1 MKNMKIMHANYDT
14 KASGSDQ
21 SESDIEMMDGP
32 IMNGKSQNNSSS
44 PRTPPNCARCRNH
57 GHKLALRGHK
67 RFCAYRYCNCEKC
80 KLTAERQRVMALQ
93 TALRRAQAQDESRVL
108 AQGEVPPPPIPS
120 NIHHLLPARSTGSVS
135 SSNGSVQLNQS
146 PNQMLNQRSDSALG
160 SQPSYENCDSSTASP
175 NSQQMQQFPRQLPTI
190 PNYPPLMEDY
200 QDTEKQDYIV
210 KAEQIVRKFNCVYEM
225 MPLLYALVKATK
237 GNVELS
243 ERLLIEGKT
252 MCYNYYI
259 EKKMI
264 LDLSKNCDDNENKS
278 SSSNDL
284 RGSNSISHSID
295 YLIGDAPKDKSPPL
309 ESNSETR
316 KEGPSTSPLSLS
328 PNSSFA
334 ASRLHSQSLLTSY
347 FQSVSDQTFHTPRF
361 SPVLSFPFIPSRHF
375 YDNPIIRQHMQERL
389 IEESEKKNLKN
400 GKI

>member
-243 ERLLIEGKT
+243 ERLLIEG
-252 MCYNYYI
+252 
-259 EKKMI
+259 
-264 LDLSKNCDDNENKS
+264 
-278 SSSNDL
+278 
-284 RGSNSISHSID
+284 RQVID
-295 YLIGDAPKDKSPPL
+295 EYA
-309 ESNSETR
+309 R
-316 KEGPSTSPLSLS
+316 KHNMNLFDG
-328 PNSSFA
+328 
-334 ASRLHSQSLLTSY
+334 
-347 FQSVSDQTFHTPRF
+347 
-361 SPVLSFPFIPSRHF
+361 IPM
-375 YDNPIIRQHMQERL
+375 RQ
-389 IEESEKKNLKN
+389 
-400 GKI
+400 G